1 MLLMSE
7 LSRSCLLNS
16 ITYASANTVNTNK
29 HQQENVSKAA
39 SLKI

>member
-16 ITYASANTVNTNK
+16 VTYALANIVNTNK
-29 HQQENVSKAA
+29 YQQENVNKTA